1 MIEMDGTQ
9 CSRIA
14 GIFAKAADEGAV
26 IHLAPVRASSTHNG
40 VEQSEI
46 QTYNIIRRFDGRSV
60 WNCRDDSLQGCI
72 KGLRMFK
79 RVVQETVR

>member
-1 MIEMDGTQ
+1 MVEMNGTQ

-26 IHLAPVRASSTHNG
+26 IHLALVRAFSTHNAA
-40 VEQSEI
+40 EQLGT
-46 QTYNIIRRFDGRSV
+46 QTYNIIRRLDGRPV